1 MQDKILI
8 ESHRVVVKATSTRPR
23 TIVDSSFWTVAFG
36 ARIEVFLPR
45 LFDLHAPT
53 LVHEEMVAASRR
65 AGGATYP
72 YAEGFHLWFGVG
84 LLTLA
89 DPTEP
94 WPEEWGPERFAGKG
108 EQHVLLSAAERRAI
122 ALINEGPAWRFA
134 MDCGLPVLHVPGWIV
149 RLTAQQIITPGTGL
163 QALAATE
170 RGNRTQQAFV
180 DQARIV
186 LHRLQEV
193 KRNG

>member
-1 MQDKILI
+1 M
-8 ESHRVVVKATSTRPR
+8 VVETASVRPR
-23 TIVDSSFWTVAFG
+23 AIVDSSFWTVAFG

-45 LFDLHAPT
+45 LFDLYAPT
-53 LVHEEMVAASRR
+53 RVHEEMVAASRR

-72 YAEGFHLWFGVG
+72 YAEGFRLWLDVG

-94 WPEEWGPERFAGKG
+94 WPEEWGPEQFAGKG
-108 EQHVLLSAAERRAI
+108 EQHVLLGAMEHRAI

-134 MDCGLPVLHVPGWIV
+134 VDCGLPVLHVPGWIV
-149 RLTAQQIITPGTGL
+149 RLAARRIITPGTGL
-163 QALAATE
+163 QALDATE
-170 RGNRTQQAFV
+170 RGHRTQQTFV
-180 DQARIV
+180 DQARSV

-193 KRNG
+193 KQDG

>member
-1 MQDKILI
+1 MVAR
-8 ESHRVVVKATSTRPR
+8 SARPLAS
-23 TIVDSSFWTVAFG
+23 IDSSFWTVAFG
-36 ARIEVFLPR
+36 ARVEVFLPR
-45 LFDLHAPT
+45 LFNLHAPMR
-53 LVHEEMVAASRR
+53 VHEEMVAASRR

-72 YAEGFHLWFGVG
+72 YAEGFRLWSDVG

-94 WPEEWGPERFAGKG
+94 WPEGWGPEQFVGKG
-108 EQHVLLSAAERRAI
+108 EQHVLLSAVEHRAI

-134 MDCGLPVLHVPGWIV
+134 MDRGLPALHVPGWIV
-149 RLTAQQIITPGTGL
+149 HLATRQVITPGTGIEL
-163 QALAATE
+163 LRATE
-170 RGNRTQQAFV
+170 QGNRTQQTFI

-193 KRNG
+193 KWNG